1 MFLINSR
8 QESFAAAR
16 IAAGRAYPEV
26 TPAILPSSFTRN
38 HSFAL
43 VYSTYPPVSV
53 SSTDSMLLILENF
66 LGSPLPSVALTEIKA
81 SSIS

>member
-8 QESFAAAR
+8 QESFAAAN
-16 IAAGRAYPEV
+16 ITSDNGRVYPEV
-26 TPAILPSSFTRN
+26 TPAVLPSSFTRN

-53 SSTDSMLLILENF
+53 YGTDSISLTLETF
-66 LGSPLPSVALTEIKA
+66 LGGLLT
-81 SSIS
+81 